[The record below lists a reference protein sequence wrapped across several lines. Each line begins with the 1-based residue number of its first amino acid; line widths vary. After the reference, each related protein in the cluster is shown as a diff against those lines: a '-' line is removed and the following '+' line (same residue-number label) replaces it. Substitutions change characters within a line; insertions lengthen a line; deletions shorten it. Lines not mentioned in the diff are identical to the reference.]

1 MSPSE
6 LGKNMS
12 TWHGGAGWSWWTERH
27 QPGPGKE
34 NLIAHCSE
42 QTFPCYLIH
51 GSASSAMVG
60 CHLAPC
66 RAHWQL
72 FCSSCLFH
80 SSPVLFLCR
89 TGFPVDSSEAGPGP
103 ARPDVACPSLANA
116 ALCNRQMK
124 CLRSVGRSGA
134 GHGTFFGFSCCW
146 F

>member
-1 MSPSE
+1 MKTSITFATDDE
-6 LGKNMS
+6 VEDFTGMVAYGGTGLYVTLRTGENMS
-12 TWHGGAGWSWWTERH
+12 TWHGGAGRSWWTERH

-72 FCSSCLFH
+72 L
-80 SSPVLFLCR
+80 LFL
-89 TGFPVDSSEAGPGP
+89 PVPFQSRSLPV
-103 ARPDVACPSLANA
+103 PDRV
-116 ALCNRQMK
+116 
-124 CLRSVGRSGA
+124 SG
-134 GHGTFFGFSCCW
+134 
-146 F
+146 